1 MHVPIPKLSSYQPYK
16 ADMIHR
22 MKAVYMGCKNQCISK
37 PVSFGYRMEEY
48 VQSSGDHGVVVF
60 SLGSMVSNITEEKV
74 NAIAW
79 ALAQI
84 PQKVR

>member
-1 MHVPIPKLSSYQPYK
+1 
-16 ADMIHR
+16 MI
-22 MKAVYMGCKNQCISK
+22 KQVLYSQD
-37 PVSFGYRMEEY
+37 MEEY

>member
-1 MHVPIPKLSSYQPYK
+1 MSDFSTIAIVWKQVLYSQ
-16 ADMIHR
+16 D
-22 MKAVYMGCKNQCISK
+22 
-37 PVSFGYRMEEY
+37 MEEF

-60 SLGSMVSNITEEKV
+60 SLGSMVSNMTEEKA
-74 NAIAW
+74 NTIAW